1 MTRDKEDG
9 GVPARLAALRE
20 RMRASG
26 MDAYLVPSGDFHGSE
41 NMGEYFQCR
50 AYITGFTGSAGTAA
64 ILPESAGLWTDG
76 RYFVQAEAQLLGSGI
91 SLFKMGQEGVPD
103 LEDYLAE
110 QLPEGGVLGLDGRMA
125 DMLTVERLV
134 EKLAPK
140 RISLSFHADLA
151 PAAFTQAAV
160 DRAGAPGR
168 RGGGGEAGGLK
179 GGDPGKKRHGA
190 CADSF
195 GRDCVAFES
204 QGRRY

>member
-1 MTRDKEDG
+1 MTRDREDG

-151 PAAFTQAAV
+151 GDIWT
-160 DRAGAPGR
+160 DRPPLSHKPLWIVPERLA
-168 RGGGGEAGGLK
+168 GEAAGEKL
-179 GGDPGKKRHGA
+179 A
-190 CADSF
+190 
-195 GRDCVAFES
+195 V
-204 QGRRY
+204 

>member
-110 QLPEGGVLGLDGRMA
+110 QLP
-125 DMLTVERLV
+125 
-134 EKLAPK
+134 
-140 RISLSFHADLA
+140 
-151 PAAFTQAAV
+151 
-160 DRAGAPGR
+160 
-168 RGGGGEAGGLK
+168 GGLI
-179 GGDPGKKRHGA
+179 GQMPPLSGDPPFQIIGISSYLKHMDIMV
-190 CADSF
+190 CF
-195 GRDCVAFES
+195 
-204 QGRRY
+204 QQ